1 MHTNQPPHPKKNI
14 SSLLR
19 RGSIK
24 GESSDVCVYA
34 HVARAGGRDQEEHAP
49 AFEGRQL
56 AQLDSPKPM
65 VPKCAQQRIL
75 SKARPKRLR
84 IKRANAPSQTRTAT
98 ASRARIPRDKQ
109 RAEPPIKNHDK

>member
-1 MHTNQPPHPKKNI
+1 MTFACMHT
-14 SSLLR
+14 LL
-19 RGSIK
+19 GQ
-24 GESSDVCVYA
+24 
-34 HVARAGGRDQEEHAP
+34 GGRDQEEHAP

-84 IKRANAPSQTRTAT
+84 IKRANAPSQTRVPSTTTTAT
-98 ASRARIPRDKQ
+98 ASRARIPRDK
-109 RAEPPIKNHDK
+109 